1 VKRPAA
7 FTTAWW
13 QEWGLSAMLVFLC
26 LAVFVG
32 LPLENLGIVSPTVVG
47 VIMTFLFVSGVIAM
61 SGRGM
66 ATTLVAAVA
75 LVSLVV
81 RWLTAIF
88 PSRSMNIWDLSLGL
102 LVLAVLTAFV
112 LRHTF
117 RDARI
122 TADRVRGGILAYI
135 LLGLIWSV
143 AYQLTDLLNPSAF
156 HFSTPHEPVGPG
168 RLSHDLAY
176 YSFITLTTV
185 GYGDITP
192 VGPFARALAMVEAL
206 IGQLYPAILIAR
218 LVSLQVASKSGSEP
232 R

>member
-1 VKRPAA
+1 MKRPAA

>member
-13 QEWGLSAMLVFLC
+13 QESGLSAMLVFLC

-32 LPLENLGIVSPTVVG
+32 LPLETLGIVSPTVIG
-47 VIMTFLFVSGVIAM
+47 VIMTFLFVSGIVAM
-61 SGRGM
+61 TGRGK
-66 ATTLVAAVA
+66 ATLVVAAVA
-75 LVSLVV
+75 IVSLIV
-81 RWLTAIF
+81 RWMTAIF
-88 PSRSMNIWDLSLGL
+88 PSREMNVWDLSLGIV
-102 LVLAVLTAFV
+102 VLGMLTAFV

-122 TADRVRGGILAYI
+122 TADRVRGGILAYV
-135 LLGLIWSV
+135 LLGLVWCV
-143 AYQLTDLLNPSAF
+143 AYQLVDILNPTAF
-156 HFSTPHEPVGPG
+156 RFPGAHEPASPG

-192 VGPFARALAMVEAL
+192 VAPFARALAMVEAL
-206 IGQLYPAILIAR
+206 VGQLYPAILIAR
-218 LVSLQVASKSGSEP
+218 LVSLQVASQSSEP

>member
-1 VKRPAA
+1 MKRPAP
-7 FTTAWW
+7 FSQAWW

-32 LPLENLGIVSPTVVG
+32 LPLETLGVVSPTVVG
-47 VIMTFLFVSGVIAM
+47 VIMTFLFVSGIVAM
-61 SGRGM
+61 AGRGRVTM
-66 ATTLVAAVA
+66 VVAVLAV
-75 LVSLVV
+75 VSLVV
-81 RWLTAIF
+81 RWLSAIF
-88 PSRSMNIWDLSLGL
+88 PGRTMNVWDLALGL
-102 LVLAVLTAFV
+102 LVLTLLTTFV

-135 LLGLIWSV
+135 LLGLIWCV
-143 AYQLTDLLNPSAF
+143 AYQLVDLLEPAAF
-156 HFSTPHEPVGPG
+156 HFPGAHERASPG

-192 VGPFARALAMVEAL
+192 VHPFARGLAMVEAL
-206 IGQLYPAILIAR
+206 VGQLYPAILIAR
-218 LVSLQVASKSGSEP
+218 LVSLQMAAPPGGDA

>member
-1 VKRPAA
+1 MKRPAA
-7 FTTAWW
+7 FSQAWW
-13 QEWGLSAMLVFLC
+13 QEWGLSAMLVSLC

-32 LPLENLGIVSPTVVG
+32 LPLEALGIVSPTVVG
-47 VIMTFLFVSGVIAM
+47 VIMTFLFVSGIIAM
-61 SGRGM
+61 AGRGRVTM
-66 ATTLVAAVA
+66 AVAAVA
-75 LVSLVV
+75 LISLIV

-88 PSRSMNIWDLSLGL
+88 PSRAMNIWDLSLGL
-102 LVLAVLTAFV
+102 LVLALLTTFV

-135 LLGLIWSV
+135 LLGLIWGL
-143 AYQLTDLLNPSAF
+143 AYQLTDLVSPSAF
-156 HFSTPHEPVGPG
+156 HYSTPHESAGPG

-206 IGQLYPAILIAR
+206 VGQLYPAILIAR
-218 LVSLQVASKSGSEP
+218 LVSLQMTSKPGEP